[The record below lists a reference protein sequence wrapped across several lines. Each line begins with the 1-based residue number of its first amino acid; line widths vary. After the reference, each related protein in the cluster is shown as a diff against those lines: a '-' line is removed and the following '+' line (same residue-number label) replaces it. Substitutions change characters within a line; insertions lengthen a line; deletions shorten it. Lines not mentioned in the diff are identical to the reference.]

1 MPYAEMG
8 NLAWGW
14 GKTLVDRDRHK
25 DAVCVVESGLSQ
37 DGQAL
42 PGRAKYPQELVSRQ
56 SR

>member
-1 MPYAEMG
+1 MG

-42 PGRAKYPQELVSRQ
+42 PGRAKDPQELVSRQ